1 MINRHPSISELL
13 AGQADVL
20 HSKWRFNI
28 RKRIVELNQQ
38 KYVLYRFRT
47 KRTMEHFEQTIHR
60 LAGAGIAVQ
69 SVCARTSSFG
79 QYLRHGHWLALSY
92 LPGRPLPNNPNR
104 DGLISLG
111 QTLAKL
117 YSLEGPP
124 QRALFERRQP
134 KLPHEAYLA
143 AETQLSDK
151 HRTWIRE
158 SMDRL
163 RRLPATQLTHG
174 DLFGNNIIQ
183 NDDQSI
189 GLIDYELLAY
199 DLSGIELAATLLR
212 PFCRRGQKRRI
223 LMRAYLTSC
232 SPQLRQVWR
241 QCGRDLVFAA
251 AARLA
256 LARQDRVRH
265 VTRKNRLLKI
275 GQLLPHRPVREAA
288 TRQLEANV
296 RIIRAAMRN
305 EAYYLNITRTMID
318 LCLAEPDADPISLLQ
333 QCDLLFVRPV

>member
-1 MINRHPSISELL
+1 MINRPPSISELL

-28 RKRIVELNQQ
+28 QKRIVELHQQ
-38 KYVLYRFRT
+38 QYVLYRFRT
-47 KRTMEHFEQTIHR
+47 KRTMEHFEQAIQR
-60 LAGAGIAVQ
+60 LEKAGIAVQ

-79 QYLRHGHWLALSY
+79 EYLRHGHWIALSY
-92 LPGRPLPNNPNR
+92 LPGRPLPTNANR
-104 DGLISLG
+104 DGLASLG
-111 QTLAKL
+111 QTMAKL
-117 YSLEGPP
+117 NSLEGPP

-143 AETQLSDK
+143 RDTRLTEMQRA
-151 HRTWIRE
+151 WIRE

-163 RRLPATQLTHG
+163 RGLPATQLTHG
-174 DLFGNNIIQ
+174 DLFGKNIIQ

-212 PFCRRGQKRRI
+212 PFCRKEQKRRI
-223 LMRAYLTSC
+223 LMRAYLNSC
-232 SPQLRQVWR
+232 SPQLRQTWR
-241 QCGRDLVFAA
+241 RYGLDLVFAA

-256 LARQDRVRH
+256 VARQDRVRH

-275 GQLLPHRPVREAA
+275 GQLLPHRSMREAA
-288 TRQLEANV
+288 TRQLEANMA
-296 RIIRAAMRN
+296 IIRAARRN
-305 EAYYLNITRTMID
+305 EAYYLNITRTIID
-318 LCLAEPDADPISLLQ
+318 LSLADPHAGPIDLLR
-333 QCDLLFVRPV
+333 QCDLLFVKPA